1 MIWKFAFS
9 VESGQR
15 PVGSIDTSRP
25 AEDSRQSWELAF
37 SVESG
42 QRPAES
48 IDTSRPSEDSR
59 QSSTL

>member
-1 MIWKFAFS
+1 MIWKLAFS

-15 PVGSIDTSRP
+15 PAESVDTSDP
-25 AEDSRQSWELAF
+25 AEHSRQSWELAF